1 MSSETLLIAVIVL
14 AVVAVVLGGLYA
26 RARGEARRLGQD
38 LRRSE
43 QRRQEAEHRMRAV
56 GAPPAVAAGAAA
68 PVAPVAEPPVRDSEA
83 RFRAAMDASLDAVI
97 LADADGRITDCNAA
111 AEALLGKPRVA
122 LVGQDFART
131 AFPQNVRD
139 RQQAALGERLLPGS
153 HGAGRPLDVVIV
165 AGGKDQPAQLGIARL
180 GREGRTGFA
189 VHIRDLSTSRQK
201 EGEHEDLAVQFREM
215 QKRRVDLEAQ
225 LRAAQ
230 KGRDELEGQVRELR
244 ERVAAAPTA
253 AAPAPA
259 AAPAE
264 AGTGHAAISSAPAAT
279 AASGPPAAPASAH
292 AVPAPAAA
300 PAAAA
305 STPAAPPAS
314 APAAGATG
322 LTVLLA
328 EDEDDVRRV
337 IAQTVRDAGFTV
349 LEAAQGAQALEV
361 ARGHGGAIHLLLT
374 DLVMPVMGGRQLAQ
388 RMIALQP
395 ALKIL
400 YVSGHVDES
409 AAREAIT
416 GDHEDFL
423 AKPFEGDALVDAI
436 QRLLQTPA
444 R

>member
-1 MSSETLLIAVIVL
+1 MSSETLLIAVVVL
-14 AVVAVVLGGLYA
+14 AVVAVALAALYA
-26 RARGEARRLGQD
+26 RARGEVQRIGQD

-43 QRRQEAEHRMRAV
+43 QRRQEAEHRVR
-56 GAPPAVAAGAAA
+56 GTGPAAA
-68 PVAPVAEPPVRDSEA
+68 PAAAAAPPMPEAPARDSEA
-83 RFRAAMDASLDAVI
+83 RFRAAMDSSLDAIV

-122 LVGQDFART
+122 LVGQDFAGT
-131 AFPQNVRD
+131 VFPQNLRD

-165 AGGKDQPAQLGIARL
+165 AGGKEQPAQLGIAKL

-189 VHIRDLSTSRQK
+189 VHVRDLSSSRQK

-215 QKRRVDLEAQ
+215 QKRRVDLETQ

-230 KGRDELEGQVRELR
+230 KGRDELEAQLRELR
-244 ERVAAAPTA
+244 ERVAAA
-253 AAPAPA
+253 APAA

-264 AGTGHAAISSAPAAT
+264 AT
-279 AASGPPAAPASAH
+279 
-292 AVPAPAAA
+292 PAAA
-300 PAAAA
+300 PAAPAA
-305 STPAAPPAS
+305 SGAPASAMPGAPAPAS
-314 APAAGATG
+314 APATPAPAATSSPAAVSGAPAAAPPPVSSPAAAQG
-322 LTVLLA
+322 GGMTVLLA

-337 IAQTVRDAGFTV
+337 IAETVREAGFTV

-361 ARGHGGAIHLLLT
+361 ARAHGATIHLLLT

-388 RMIALQP
+388 RMIVMHP
-395 ALKIL
+395 DLKIL

-423 AKPFEGDALVDAI
+423 AKPFEGEALLGAV